1 MAIPPPTFGQDDV
14 KIEAQELVFKRFF
27 SIEKLTLR
35 HKLFAGGWSQPITR
49 ELFRRGG
56 AVAVLLFDPKLR
68 QVGLVEQFRVGAMTQ
83 PDGPWLLEIVA
94 GMFDADETAEVVARR
109 EVAEETGLELH
120 SLHFIC
126 EYFSSPGGTDEKLSV
141 YCALCDLSN
150 AGGIHG
156 VVEEGEDIR
165 VQVLPVD
172 DVFRHLYSGR
182 FNNAATLIGL
192 QWLQFNIDRLVCTE
206 QR

>member
-109 EVAEETGLELH
+109 EVAEETGLEFH

-192 QWLQFNIDRLVCTE
+192 QWLQLNIDRLVCTE

>member
-14 KIEAQELVFKRFF
+14 RIEAQELVFKRFF

-35 HKLFAGGWSQPITR
+35 HKLFAGGWSEPITR

-109 EVAEETGLELH
+109 EVAEETGLEFH

>member
-192 QWLQFNIDRLVCTE
+192 QWLQLNIDRLVCTE

>member
-109 EVAEETGLELH
+109 EVAEETGLEFH

>member
-35 HKLFAGGWSQPITR
+35 HKLFAGGWSEPITR

-109 EVAEETGLELH
+109 EVAEETGLEFH